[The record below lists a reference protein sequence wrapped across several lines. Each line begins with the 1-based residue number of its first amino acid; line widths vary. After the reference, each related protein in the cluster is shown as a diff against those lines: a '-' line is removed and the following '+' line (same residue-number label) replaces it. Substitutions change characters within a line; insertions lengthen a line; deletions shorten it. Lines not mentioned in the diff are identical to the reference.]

1 MIEINSKFD
10 CCGCGA
16 CCQICPR
23 QCIIM
28 SDDEEGFLYPII
40 EKNRCIDC
48 GLCGTVCPTINSNE
62 ERTPISTFAATCI
75 DEEIRQNSSSG
86 GVFTLLSTEFLKE
99 NGAIFG
105 ARFEQ
110 DWIVVHS
117 CVETQFGLSKLRG
130 SKYLQSRIGDT
141 FIQAK
146 KMLEDGRQVLYSGT
160 PCQIAGLRNFL
171 RKDYENLL
179 TVDFVCHGVPSPKV
193 WLNYLENTIS
203 YYRNKYKG
211 KNINVDSISFRDK
224 HLGWKNFSFVLA
236 FSIMDVN
243 GLKKSCVH
251 SEPFMENIFMKGFLA
266 NLYLR
271 PSCYCCPVKK
281 MKSGSDITI
290 GDFWGVEKVMPDFY
304 NDKGV
309 SLVLINTNK
318 GYNVFKT
325 LNIQKRESCYSD
337 ALKGNTS
344 IVKSVHLTIKRDF
357 FFKEFLKG
365 RNLEVLINK
374 LAYTPFLIRIGRK
387 VTQKIKNYIIR

>member
-16 CCQICPR
+16 CYQICPR
-23 QCIIM
+23 QCITM
-28 SDDEEGFLYPII
+28 SDDEEGFFYPII

-48 GLCGTVCPTINSNE
+48 GLCSIVCPIINPNE
-62 ERTPISTFAATCI
+62 ERTPISTFAASCI
-75 DEEIRQNSSSG
+75 DEEIRLNSSSG

-99 NGAIFG
+99 NGVIFG
-105 ARFEQ
+105 AGFNW
-110 DWIVVHS
+110 DWTVMHS
-117 CVETQFGLSKLRG
+117 WVETNNGLSKLRG

-141 FIQAK
+141 FIQTK

-160 PCQIAGLRNFL
+160 PCQIAGLKNFL
-171 RKDYENLL
+171 KKDFENLL

-193 WLNYLENTIS
+193 WLTYLENTIS
-203 YYRNKYKG
+203 YYRNKYEGRKI
-211 KNINVDSISFRDK
+211 NIDSISFRDK
-224 HLGWKNFSFVLA
+224 HLGWKKYSFVLA

-243 GLKKSCVH
+243 GLKKSCAH
-251 SEPFMENIFMKGFLA
+251 SEPFMKNTFMKGFLA

-281 MKSGSDITI
+281 LKSGSDITI
-290 GDFWGVEKVMPDFY
+290 GDFWGIEKVMPDFY

-325 LNIQKRESCYSD
+325 LNVQKRESCYSD

-365 RNLEVLINK
+365 IDLEVLINK
-374 LAYTPFLIRIGRK
+374 LVYTPFLIRIGRK